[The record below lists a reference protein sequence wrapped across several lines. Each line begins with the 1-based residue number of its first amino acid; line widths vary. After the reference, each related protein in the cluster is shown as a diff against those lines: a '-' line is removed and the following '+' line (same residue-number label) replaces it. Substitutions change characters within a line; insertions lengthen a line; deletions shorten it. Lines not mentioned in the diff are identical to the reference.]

1 MTERIAQKENFLTRI
16 YRRKLA
22 ARRAE
27 AEGAALPIAGW
38 PYPYTVERKNTL
50 LSSLA
55 EKSAALL
62 AAEESLC
69 AEG

>member
-1 MTERIAQKENFLTRI
+1 MTERTSQKENFLARI

-27 AEGAALPIAGW
+27 AEGSALPIAGW
-38 PYPYTVERKNTL
+38 PYPYTAERKSTL
-50 LSSLA
+50 LSNFA
-55 EKSAALL
+55 TKSAALL
-62 AAEESLC
+62 SAKEALC